1 MTVYKTNKSSM
12 FCNTIDSISVEQK
25 SNVMYRITCPG
36 CFQKHVDKTNRNFIT
51 KLDKHGTKVGQ
62 PIYQLLSNCS
72 AFNDYIMLITLVDAA
87 TNTIIISKQ
96 LDLCNVVIYNV
107 KILDINQ

>member
-1 MTVYKTNKSSM
+1 M

-36 CFQKHVDKTNRNFIT
+36 CFQKHVDKTDRNFIT
-51 KLDKHGTKVGQ
+51 KLDKHGTKVDQ